1 MSENNT
7 VYTPMSF
14 IREYNALAGEYGKLE
29 ERARVTQIERMSIL
43 LEAKALNDRY
53 DALSDAQ
60 HKNKFS
66 PDFCHMIEMLGHIDS
81 KCDGNVRELQYS
93 YNPN

>member
-14 IREYNALAGEYGKLE
+14 IRKYNDLVGEYGKLE
-29 ERARVTQIERMSIL
+29 ERARLTQIERISIL
-43 LEAKALNDRY
+43 LGAKSLNDRY

-60 HKNKFS
+60 RKNNFS
-66 PDFCHMIEMLGHIDS
+66 PDFCHMIEMLGHTDS
-81 KCDGNVRELQYS
+81 KSEGDVRALQDS
-93 YNPN
+93 YKPK